1 MQFRHLSLL
10 FIFLLSFTLVFQH
23 SIKSDLPLSW
33 DVWYHLRISRQFCE
47 GEFVW
52 DAGSFGPEGR
62 PHIYPPLFHLFTALL
77 YTITGIPLEIIAQVM
92 APFLF
97 AASIVSFYFLVKEV
111 VNEKVALISCLLAA
125 VCPILLDRGTS
136 YTPEVVAFILF
147 NVGVTFFLK
156 GKWVITGL
164 LGGLLVLTH
173 GIASVAFFSVIFTY
187 CIFSFLI
194 FKENYWKLFFQ
205 VVIMSILISSFWLF
219 RSVTTFLPYGGMH
232 VLSYY
237 PQKLGWIQTVLGI
250 LGITCLSKDRKSIF
264 ILSCAG
270 VLLLLTRNP
279 FSLPYRFIEFLAF
292 PVCMLAGIGLYHIV
306 ASKRVE
312 FLVVIFLIA
321 FAQGYWYTEKY
332 TPVIT
337 EEEKTAF
344 IWLSTN
350 SVKGYTAMCEWR
362 TAPVLAYF
370 SDTPPIKGAYQ
381 FGALAVEERTK
392 DTTVFYTTYPQSLLS
407 KYETSHIY
415 YGKEEQGYKYATP
428 PFDKVYTS
436 LQTGFY
442 HC

>member
-1 MQFRHLSLL
+1 M
-10 FIFLLSFTLVFQH
+10 
-23 SIKSDLPLSW
+23 
-33 DVWYHLRISRQFCE
+33 RISQQFSE
-47 GEFVW
+47 GEFTW

-62 PHIYPPLFHLFTALL
+62 PHTYPPLFHLFTALL
-77 YTITGIPLEIIAQVM
+77 YTTGMPLEGIAQVM

-97 AASIVSFYFLVKEV
+97 AASIVSFYFLAKEV
-111 VNEKVALISCLLAA
+111 ANKEIALTSCLLAA

-136 YTPEVVAFILF
+136 YTPEVLAFIFF
-147 NVGVTFFLK
+147 NVGATFFLK
-156 GKWVITGL
+156 GKWMPAGL
-164 LGGLLVLTH
+164 IGGLLVLTH

-187 CIFSFLI
+187 CIFSLII

-205 VVIMSILISSFWLF
+205 VVIISILISSFWLF

-237 PQKLGWIQTVLGI
+237 PQKLGWIQIILSI
-250 LGITCLSKDRKSIF
+250 LGITCLSKDRKNTF
-264 ILSCAG
+264 ILSSTG
-270 VLLLLTRNP
+270 VLFLLTRNP

-292 PVCMLAGIGLYHIV
+292 PVCILAGIGLYQIIT
-306 ASKRVE
+306 SKRVE
-312 FLVVIFLIA
+312 CLVIIFLIA
-321 FAQGYWYTEKY
+321 FAQAYWYTEKY

-350 SVKGYTAMCEWR
+350 SVEGYTVMCEWR

-370 SDTPPIKGAYQ
+370 SHRPPIKGAYQ
-381 FGALAVEERTK
+381 FGALAVEERTE
-392 DTTVFYTTYPQSLLS
+392 DTTVFYTIYPQSLLS
-407 KYETSHIY
+407 KYEISHIY
-415 YGKEEQGYKYATP
+415 YGKEEQGHKYTIP
-428 PFDKVYTS
+428 PFDKVYTT